1 MALTASLLAG
11 CASNPAREPVTRQI
25 PGPPEYLRPAPVP
38 PATKGK
44 SSYVV
49 AEERKSTIEHQNI
62 VIVGA
67 RNAWQNMKDTY
78 SKSFLKKRLF
88 GGS

>member
-1 MALTASLLAG
+1 MLMASLLLAA
-11 CASNPAREPVTRQI
+11 CASNPVREPVTRQI
-25 PGPPEYLRPAPVP
+25 PGPPEYLRPVPVP

-44 SSYVV
+44 SSFVV
-49 AEERKSTIEHQNI
+49 SEERAAVIEHQNI

-67 RNAWQNMKDTY
+67 RNAWQKMKDTY
-78 SKSFLKKRLF
+78 SKSFLKKRMF